1 MLWNKFIIT
10 NTLEHPPS
18 RPLLLCYSETY
29 SLQRENLH
37 SNWAD
42 NNSPLG
48 GSTGVAGVGGLKNTN
63 TKYIMYYLESKTTS
77 PCGHSSAGG
86 ELAVFR
92 EHGFPPPRARNQVC
106 PKRVQ
111 NMNTPKYPLRLACAS
126 HFPTGAEFIRREQ
139 TKNQGFNLGFL
150 YMFLFNLNS
159 YLQN

>member
-10 NTLEHPPS
+10 NTPEYPPS
-18 RPLLLCYSETY
+18 RPLLLCYSGTY

-48 GSTGVAGVGGLKNTN
+48 GSTGVAGVGGLKNTS

-86 ELAVFR
+86 ELAFIPRIKIPRPGRGGLRQQDGEGWKKIYCPRRSTEQIHQITLPTLRV
-92 EHGFPPPRARNQVC
+92 PPAMGGEFAPIRLKKPPDWVVC
-106 PKRVQ
+106 W
-111 NMNTPKYPLRLACAS
+111 
-126 HFPTGAEFIRREQ
+126 F
-139 TKNQGFNLGFL
+139 
-150 YMFLFNLNS
+150 
-159 YLQN
+159 